1 MLHRLILVTAL
12 AACGAKHAPIA
23 TPPGGTAGS
32 GTLAG
37 DVHFVGTPCAEAKST
52 PPCDGAYP
60 DYEVVVYAA
69 DGKTVVGKAR
79 SGADG
84 KFSLGLPEGKYVVLT
99 PAGPPPAE
107 PKRTEVT
114 VSRDALSTIKL
125 DIDQGVR

>member
-12 AACGAKHAPIA
+12 AACGAKQAPTA
-23 TPPGGTAGS
+23 TPPGGTAAT

-37 DVHFVGTPCAEAKST
+37 DVHFVGTPCKDAAP
-52 PPCDGAYP
+52 PPCDGVYP

-69 DGKTVVGKAR
+69 DGKTVAGKAR

-84 KFSLGLPEGKYVVLT
+84 KFSLDLPQGKYVILT

-107 PKRTEVT
+107 PRRVEVT
-114 VSRDALSTIKL
+114 INRDALSTIKL
-125 DIDQGVR
+125 DIDTGVR